1 MNKKKVQPQTEK
13 SKKKTVNSP
22 LLVSLKEAAEK
33 LSVSTRTVRR
43 LSQLGTL
50 PQIVKVGNCAR
61 ISWQG
66 VQDYYNSLYPPAKEC

>member
-1 MNKKKVQPQTEK
+1 MNYAKIHPKPEKIKKEA
-13 SKKKTVNSP
+13 VNNP
-22 LLVSLKEAAEK
+22 LLMSLPKAAQK
-33 LSVSTRTVRR
+33 LEVSTRTVRR
-43 LSQLGTL
+43 LSQRGIL

>member
-1 MNKKKVQPQTEK
+1 MNKKKVQPKTEK
-13 SKKKTVNSP
+13 SKKKAVNSP

-43 LSQLGTL
+43 LSQIGIL
-50 PQIVKVGNCAR
+50 PRIVKVGNCAR